1 MAVQGPIPVAFGDV
15 FPEGAYEMDVQPV
28 RDFEKSSQ
36 ERFVQAT
43 DKHSGELLW
52 LVDVID
58 ADPSARD
65 KTVKVKIAA
74 PHQPVPPEGQA
85 GVPFRPVEF
94 DGLTVTPYVNS
105 NSGRLAYSLRAKAMR
120 APSKG
125 ASANGAAAKASGED
139 AGQAPSQS
147 SSASSGSSK
156 SAA

>member
-52 LVDVID
+52 SVDVID
-58 ADPSARD
+58 ADPSARE

-74 PHQPVPPEGQA
+74 PQQPVPPEGQA
-85 GVPFRPVEF
+85 GVPFKPVEF

-125 ASANGAAAKASGED
+125 AGANGSSGAGKPAAED
-139 AGQAPSQS
+139 TSAQP